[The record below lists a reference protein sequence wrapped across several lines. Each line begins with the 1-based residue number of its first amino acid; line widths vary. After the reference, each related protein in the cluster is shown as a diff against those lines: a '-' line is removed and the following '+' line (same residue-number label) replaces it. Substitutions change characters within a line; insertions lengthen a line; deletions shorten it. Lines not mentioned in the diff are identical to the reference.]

1 MCPFEHD
8 IKVVKIL
15 ESNIE
20 NDRVMSLCSHG
31 FDIELGF
38 KHV

>member
-20 NDRVMSLCSHG
+20 NDRVYEFMFSWVRH
-31 FDIELGF
+31 
-38 KHV
+38 

>member
-8 IKVVKIL
+8 IKVVQIL

-20 NDRVMSLCSHG
+20 NDRVYEFMFSWVRH
-31 FDIELGF
+31 
-38 KHV
+38 